1 MCVALVLSVL
11 AAVAFS
17 LLTTPLYQ
25 AATRLFVSTTS
36 SSSLAETYQGNRFSQ
51 ERVISYAELL
61 TGRTLA
67 QRTVDKLRLDLG
79 AVQLQGRVQASV
91 KPGTVLIDVA
101 VRDESAVRARDI
113 ANTLSDEFV
122 KMIRELET
130 PADGARPDSRVVVE

>member
-1 MCVALVLSVL
+1 
-11 AAVAFS
+11 
-17 LLTTPLYQ
+17 
-25 AATRLFVSTTS
+25 
-36 SSSLAETYQGNRFSQ
+36 
-51 ERVISYAELL
+51 
-61 TGRTLA
+61 
-67 QRTVDKLRLDLG
+67 
-79 AVQLQGRVQASV
+79 V